1 MLDTLNKVLTD
12 TLAAAE
18 ETEEVLEHLKFDS
31 DLINNNFGWEIT
43 IVGML
48 IVFISL
54 ALLSLFLMGMT
65 KYLRSREKKSIELKS
80 PETINKKPK
89 EEISGEVSAAISLA
103 IYIYSE
109 EQHDIEN
116 TVLTIRKVNKS
127 YSPWSSK
134 IYGLR
139 KIPRN

>member
-1 MLDTLNKVLTD
+1 MLDSLNKVLTD
-12 TLAAAE
+12 SLAVAD

-48 IVFISL
+48 IVFVAL
-54 ALLSLFLMGMT
+54 ALLSIFLSGMS
-65 KYLRSREKKSIELKS
+65 KYLRYRENKPAKIKSSENVNIKPRE
-80 PETINKKPK
+80 ET
-89 EEISGEVSAAISLA
+89 SGEVSAAIALA
-103 IYIYSE
+103 VHLYME
-109 EQHDIEN
+109 EQHDFEN
-116 TVLTIRKVNKS
+116 TILTIQKVNKS

-139 KIPRN
+139 KIPKN

>member
-12 TLAAAE
+12 SLAAAE
-18 ETEEVLEHLKFDS
+18 EADEVLEHLKFDS

-48 IVFISL
+48 IVFVAL
-54 ALLSLFLMGMT
+54 ALLSIFLSGMS
-65 KYLRSREKKSIELKS
+65 KYLRRSEKKPPRTDSSEKVNI
-80 PETINKKPK
+80 KPR
-89 EEISGEVSAAISLA
+89 EEISGEVSAAIALA
-103 IYIYSE
+103 VHLYME
-109 EQHDIEN
+109 EQHDVEN
-116 TVLTIRKVNKS
+116 TILTIQKVNKS